1 MRSRSRC
8 VARFPP
14 FVHPLTA
21 HPQELISF
29 PTPKLPRHIRDA
41 LAAQS
46 SDIVLPES
54 TPNPSLPFFADDY
67 GGPTGAGLGLA
78 SSPKAGNSNGHKHK
92 LRIPMERR

>member
-8 VARFPP
+8 LARFPP
-14 FVHPLTA
+14 SVHPLTA
-21 HPQELISF
+21 HTQELISF

-78 SSPKAGNSNGHKHK
+78 SSSKVGNSNGHKHK